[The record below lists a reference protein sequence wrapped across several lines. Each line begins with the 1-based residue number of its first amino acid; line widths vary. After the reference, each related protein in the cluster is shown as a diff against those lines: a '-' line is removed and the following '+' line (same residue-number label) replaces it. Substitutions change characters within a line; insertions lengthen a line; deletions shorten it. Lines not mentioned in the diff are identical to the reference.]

1 MLPVFYCLPP
11 ALDVSVS
18 GTMSCT
24 TCTCMCL
31 WKMNGYGALVRTI
44 TVKGIL
50 NRIAM
55 NGRVK
60 RAILGK
66 DKTQMPCLQ
75 GRRGLPCGMVF
86 TGRNIDMSDRFACGI
101 AEQMIPRY
109 AKGGCTDAEKR
120 FLEKHCAECIECSV
134 RLIHEKNKQEAQ
146 ESSQFD
152 RDYQAESRDHADT
165 AVHVYD
171 AGQEEMLPE
180 STAGP
185 RDRLFE
191 ETESLMRRPYRRG
204 LDARAIIAVTVLII
218 GMAVGIIAAVF
229 VTITNDMALHF
240 RLEDMLDGLEEDDF
254 DDYDYDELSDYSGP
268 IVLTE
273 DHAIDWKDPV
283 LEERVREATGIE
295 EGDIMYSD
303 VLSITWIDLSGE
315 IEEEDEKITDISAL
329 AEFKNLE
336 SLYLS
341 DNGIEDISP
350 LRELTELNSLHLSGN
365 RIQDMDALKD
375 MKNLNFLSLY
385 GNQISDIGPLED
397 LEDLLVLDLGEN
409 RISDISPLRKLVNL
423 EVLYLPDNRI
433 SDITP
438 LRDMEALNMLDLS
451 GNEIREV
458 DVLKELPSL
467 EELDI
472 WDNPIED
479 ESILSE
485 LDAEVNY

>member
-1 MLPVFYCLPP
+1 MLSVFLLPASCDRCFSFGKMPCCP
-11 ALDVSVS
+11 AALYVPR
-18 GTMSCT
+18 
-24 TCTCMCL
+24 
-31 WKMNGYGALVRTI
+31 KMNGYGALVRTV

-75 GRRGLPCGMVF
+75 GRRGLSCGMVY
-86 TGRNIDMSDRFACGI
+86 TGRNNDMSDRFACGI

-254 DDYDYDELSDYSGP
+254 DDYDELSDYSGP

-365 RIQDMDALKD
+365 RIQDIDALKD
-375 MKNLNFLSLY
+375 MKNLNYLSLY

-479 ESILSE
+479 ESVLSE

>member
-1 MLPVFYCLPP
+1 MLSVFLLPASCDRCFSFGKMPCCP
-11 ALDVSVS
+11 AALYVPR
-18 GTMSCT
+18 
-24 TCTCMCL
+24 
-31 WKMNGYGALVRTI
+31 KMNGYGALVRTV

-75 GRRGLPCGMVF
+75 GRRGLSCGMVY
-86 TGRNIDMSDRFACGI
+86 TGRNNDMSDRFACGI

-152 RDYQAESRDHADT
+152 RDCQAESRDHADT

-254 DDYDYDELSDYSGP
+254 DDYDELSDYSGP

-350 LRELTELNSLHLSGN
+350 LRELTELYSLHLSGN
-365 RIQDMDALKD
+365 RIQDMDVLKD
-375 MKNLNFLSLY
+375 MKNLNYLSLY

-479 ESILSE
+479 ESVLSE

>member
-1 MLPVFYCLPP
+1 MLSVFLLPASCDRCFSFGKMPCCP
-11 ALDVSVS
+11 AALYVPR
-18 GTMSCT
+18 
-24 TCTCMCL
+24 
-31 WKMNGYGALVRTI
+31 KMNGYGALVRTV

-75 GRRGLPCGMVF
+75 GRRGLSCGMVY
-86 TGRNIDMSDRFACGI
+86 TGRNNDMSDRFACGI

-152 RDYQAESRDHADT
+152 RDCQAESRDHADT

-254 DDYDYDELSDYSGP
+254 DDYDELSDYSGP

-365 RIQDMDALKD
+365 RIQDIDALKD
-375 MKNLNFLSLY
+375 MKNLNYLSLY

-479 ESILSE
+479 ESVLSE